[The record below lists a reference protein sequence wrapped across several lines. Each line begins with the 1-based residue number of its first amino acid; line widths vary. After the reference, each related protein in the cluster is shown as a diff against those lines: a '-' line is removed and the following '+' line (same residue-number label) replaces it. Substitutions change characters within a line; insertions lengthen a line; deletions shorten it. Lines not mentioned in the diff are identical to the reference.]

1 MSKCSERRTLGSLA
15 NERIPL
21 RATISAQIEKAI
33 VDGTYH
39 KGEQLPSEAQLCLQ
53 YGVSRVTIRSALQ
66 ILESKGYVETRR
78 GLGTVVASRGH
89 APLVSGGEIQSESQV
104 IQVLELRMVF
114 EKSIAGLA
122 ATRITEREIGQL
134 QAIYHR
140 MVETAGDPAAF
151 ADADFAFHEYL
162 GDVTKNPYIQEAYKG
177 MRINLASAM
186 KRIVALM
193 GTAHGIHDHALL
205 LDAMKAHDKAQAER
219 IMEQHILSTI
229 GAIKQFH
236 PNN

>member
-1 MSKCSERRTLGSLA
+1 MA

-151 ADADFAFHEYL
+151 AEADFAFHEYL

-205 LDAMKAHDKAQAER
+205 LDAMKVHDKAQAER

-229 GAIKQFH
+229 DAIKQFH
-236 PNN
+236 PND